1 MSKIIN
7 DKQLD
12 VIEESQETQQEEN
25 DLQIKLQ
32 LGDII
37 KFDAPS
43 NEDLND
49 QIFFIKFI
57 NTKKIVFVNNEKT
70 INIDISDDGKLLEE
84 SIVNILLLN
93 RHESPSFVVQNNLEM
108 GKLVS
113 IYFRGEIA
121 IVVNGVITSIE
132 NDMIEITTIPKNE
145 LLYIDFEYSGIP
157 EKLNIEKIVVKDKLD
172 ESKKFSESFVKT
184 KKSSQGSDD
193 EAEAEDDDDDEEDHD
208 ILKFDNKYDLDNDF
222 KVYNTKDILDEI
234 VLDTLDIG
242 TSLDEIEH
250 EINVP
255 ENEIRYSLDK
265 QLNDYLDVL
274 INKFLPEERNDD
286 VTNQINLELNRYK
299 QLRTIYSR
307 LDDDQ
312 NIAMIPVKSNY
323 YKPLKDLLINLN
335 KKLYWVIPVSSNVR
349 KIIINSDVITE
360 DEDSVLV
367 ETVNEYF
374 ESLDDIIMKWS
385 NNTSKEKIN
394 SYKDYISNLL
404 KILDNNIARDDEK
417 LKVNTQINV
426 VNNILDDFYTYA
438 VKDNSIKK
446 SRFVF
451 DVFNEAMNMLESYYF
466 DNKKLYK
473 LKRLIDSDFLS
484 VISFITLPLP
494 IFNFSKINQDYTS
507 IYDKASLNYK
517 FLSYSKFLNN
527 TTNINSFKL
536 NQDTDLDKFRET
548 DVTINQL
555 DIVKTINNYELN
567 NYNDKSYLEK
577 IDDLLESFISTKKVF
592 IEKYNKLQVETD
604 SNHNHYTLNK
614 ILYNIQPYNIDLYN
628 INYRDYLSIS
638 VILNQN
644 IKQYKSNSK
653 NQQLELNKIV
663 DQLNSQHKAKKTD
676 KYKLD
681 LLNDQ
686 LNQNLITYYKIDI
699 NNITSNEE
707 LLSKFI
713 KIDGANF
720 LMDSVN
726 KHIMDLLLG
735 NLLDNFIKNQ
745 QEITD
750 QLKESQENDVDKK
763 CKTYF
768 LSKKYNNQQ
777 EIDND
782 NDKLIY
788 FDSIYDMTFYSLINK
803 FKKEMETMDQAQ
815 FVEFLTKKII
825 ESMSL
830 SDQDAKRE
838 AIAIVNEKREVLDG
852 DYGLYQDK
860 ETGKNIILIRREN
873 KWIIDEKFTDQF
885 MINSNKIICD
895 FDKDCISDDDKCL
908 NLETKKLKDTNQD
921 VDNIIKN
928 FNRKY
933 DLSIEELKGKI
944 NDNYDKALKY
954 LDALFKIKENKDKKH
969 NEELLKYDQVYDDN
983 QYQSPY
989 SKLCDEIL
997 GIKDF
1002 ALRQTNIKKFCLL
1015 YTREAIKE
1023 ENGYWLY
1030 CIVTGIKLIPLFL
1043 LKLANSFINREN
1055 YSLQLDIICDQQ
1067 GTISDDNNNW
1077 VDKHSG
1083 YIIKRIDFDTE
1094 EGFDEKGYKLQTRSL
1109 IENEYDVN
1117 DDQNDKSSDPK
1128 SKMIKN
1134 IIKTMIRGM
1143 AITLN
1148 DNQELIV
1155 NKVIL
1160 LLKTSLASETEYKKM
1175 MEKKKDDKAKQKISY
1190 EDYVNTTLLFLTL
1203 AFFILVIQVNIP
1215 SVKTNKT
1222 FPTCKKS
1229 FSGYPLDGEQDKTTI
1244 NYIACIV
1251 NKIKSDIKPW
1261 NTVLK
1266 LSESSIAKK
1275 LEGIIQ
1281 KYIIDDKN
1289 SIELMNKK
1297 REYLLYV
1304 KDESIPESVS
1314 LNMWSTFM
1322 PSLQDIKIAE
1332 AELTPISD
1340 GFQKT
1345 LFETFTQGK
1354 KNTIEEMINSKIIYL
1369 ANSIIESIQNI
1380 VKKNTVL
1387 LENSNGEAFLQNAC
1401 CNAEN
1406 NTIQFFH
1413 KNDKS
1418 IIEKNNLAN
1427 YYRSLLTSI
1436 NLLKSASVLFHPIST
1451 KKTILKS
1458 INDYDY
1464 NETTIY
1470 RAFIVFCNFNNLL
1483 PIDEN
1488 LKEICLYKPS
1498 NFDVNQ
1504 DLLETIENL
1513 KSQGKIYNKDLF
1525 LQLVMLVNR
1534 KNIIHLSI
1542 DNTVVNNIEVLR
1554 TLIEDNYDKSD
1565 TVLDSIFFDKLNKLL
1580 DSYDLVKKY
1589 KEDKPIKN
1597 YLGQSIALMKIKIK
1611 EYVEKNPFFNK
1622 KERVEFIESLELNL
1636 DLNNLDFYKNYIFKF
1651 IYVFPNIVLNKSIN
1665 YGAIPK
1671 HWDLSEKHIQD
1682 IFNIVEKYYNNFM
1695 ALSVPEEFKI
1705 VLNIVQSKCKII
1717 IDILNVLV
1725 YNESIK
1731 LEDGN
1736 EIISIFDERLIEL
1749 IYNYFIY
1756 SIIIEFIS
1764 YESDPEFE
1772 REILSYQ
1779 DDTNLET
1786 LQKTINNYL
1795 FYFMKTIKNHNSLI
1809 DNSYKKLKEKI
1820 SYAKEKEKDLITE
1833 YLKDLT
1839 DEEREIDNI
1848 FKQNKLEKWSKGLQK
1863 GLTQYVKE
1871 NYDEERLEL
1880 EKQAL
1885 KEKKLE
1891 KNSQVTDMNR
1901 QLYDLDMEEDEIIKK
1916 TIEEEEYDMNGIPD
1930 DDDMEGSDYD
1940 YD

>member
-1 MSKIIN
+1 MSKIN
-7 DKQLD
+7 SDKQLD
-12 VIEESQETQQEEN
+12 VIEESQESLYQEN

-43 NEDLND
+43 NEELND
-49 QIFFIKFI
+49 KIFFIKFI

-84 SIVNILLLN
+84 SIINILLLN

-108 GKLVS
+108 GKLLS

-132 NDMIEITTIPKNE
+132 NDMIEITTIPNNE

-157 EKLNIEKIVVKDKLD
+157 EKLNIEKIVVKDKID
-172 ESKKFSESFVKT
+172 ESKKLLDSLVET
-184 KKSSQGSDD
+184 KDINQGILD
-193 EAEAEDDDDDEEDHD
+193 EDDSDKLQEGDFILDD
-208 ILKFDNKYDLDNDF
+208 KYELDNDL
-222 KVYNTKDILDEI
+222 KAYDTKEILDEI

-242 TSLDEIEH
+242 TQLDEIEH

-274 INKFLPEERNDD
+274 INKFLPEERTDD
-286 VTNQINLELNRYK
+286 VVNQINMELNRYK
-299 QLRTIYSR
+299 QLRTIYSK
-307 LDDDQ
+307 LDDKQ
-312 NIAMIPVKSNY
+312 NIEMVPIKSDY
-323 YKPLKDLLINLN
+323 YKPLKDLLKNLN
-335 KKLYWVIPVSSNVR
+335 KKLYWVLPVSSNVR
-349 KIIINSDVITE
+349 KIIINN
-360 DEDSVLV
+360 DEIDEEQDSVII
-367 ETVNEYF
+367 ETVKDYF

-385 NNTSKEKIN
+385 TNTSKEKIN

-404 KILDNNIARDDEK
+404 QILDNNIVASDEK
-417 LKVNTQINV
+417 LKVNSQINV
-426 VNNILDDFYTYA
+426 VNNVLDDFYTYA
-438 VKDNSIKK
+438 VKDDTIKK

-466 DNKKLYK
+466 ENKKLYK
-473 LKRLIDSDFLS
+473 FKRLVEADFLS

-494 IFNFSKINQDYTS
+494 IFNFSKINHDYTS
-507 IYDKASLNYK
+507 IYDKANLNYK
-517 FLSYSKFLNN
+517 FLNYSKFLNN

-536 NQDTDLDKFRET
+536 MDDSNADKFKES
-548 DVTINQL
+548 DETINQD
-555 DIVKTINNYELN
+555 DIVKAINNYELN

-592 IEKYNKLQVETD
+592 IEKYNKLQLELD

-638 VILNQN
+638 NILNEN
-644 IKQYKSNSK
+644 IKQYKTNQK
-653 NQQLELNKIV
+653 NLLSELTKIV
-663 DQLNSQHKAKKTD
+663 DQLNSQHKEKKSDD

-686 LNQNLITYYKIDI
+686 LNQDLLTYYKIDET
-699 NNITSNEE
+699 NICNNEE
-707 LLSKFI
+707 LLSCFI
-713 KIDGANF
+713 KIDGATF

-726 KHIMDLLLG
+726 KHIMDLLVG
-735 NLLDNFIKNQ
+735 NLLDNFIKNH
-745 QEITD
+745 QEASQELI
-750 QLKESQENDVDKK
+750 ESQENELNKK

-788 FDSIYDMTFYSLINK
+788 FDSIYDTTFYSLINK
-803 FKKEMETMDQAQ
+803 FKTESETMDQLE
-815 FVEFLTKKII
+815 FVEFLTPKIQ
-825 ESMSL
+825 EMLSL
-830 SDQDAKRE
+830 SNEDAKRE
-838 AIAIVNEKREVLDG
+838 AIAIVNQKREVQDN

-860 ETGKNIILIRREN
+860 ETGKNIILIRRDN
-873 KWIIDEKFTDQF
+873 KWVIDEKFTDQF

-895 FDKDCISDDDKCL
+895 FDKDCISEDDKCL
-908 NLETKKLKDTNQD
+908 NLETKKLKDTKQD
-921 VDNIIKN
+921 IDNIIKN
-928 FNRKY
+928 FNSKY

-944 NDNYDKALKY
+944 NDKYDRSLKY
-954 LDALFKIKENKDKKH
+954 LDALFKIKEKQEKKH
-969 NEELLKYDQVYDDN
+969 NQILLKYDEVYDDN
-983 QYQSPY
+983 KYQSPY

-1002 ALRQTNIKKFCLL
+1002 TLRQTSIKKFCLL

-1023 ENGYWLY
+1023 ENSHWLY
-1030 CIVTGIKLIPLFL
+1030 CIVTGLKLIPLFL
-1043 LKLANSFINREN
+1043 LKLANSFLNRED
-1055 YSLQLDIICDQQ
+1055 YLLQLDTICADQ
-1067 GTISDDNNNW
+1067 GTISDDNNYW

-1083 YIIKRIDFDTE
+1083 YIIKRIDFNTE
-1094 EGFDEKGYKLQTRSL
+1094 EGFDEKGYTLQTRSL
-1109 IENEYDVN
+1109 IESEYDVK
-1117 DDQNDKSSDPK
+1117 DDQNDISNDSTT
-1128 SKMIKN
+1128 KMIKN
-1134 IIKTMIRGM
+1134 IIKTMIRVM

-1148 DNQELIV
+1148 ENQEFII
-1155 NKVIL
+1155 NNVIL
-1160 LLKTSLASETEYKKM
+1160 LLKTSLVSESDYKKM
-1175 MEKKKDDKAKQKISY
+1175 MEKKKDDKAKQKVSY

-1203 AFFILVIQVNIP
+1203 AFLILVIQVNIP
-1215 SVKTNKT
+1215 SVKTRKT

-1251 NKIKSDIKPW
+1251 NKIKKNIKPW

-1275 LEGIIQ
+1275 LESIIQ
-1281 KYIIDDKN
+1281 KYIINDKK

-1297 REYLLYV
+1297 KEYLLYA
-1304 KDESIPESVS
+1304 KDEEIPESVS

-1332 AELTPISD
+1332 VELTPISD
-1340 GFQKT
+1340 GFQKI

-1369 ANSIIESIQNI
+1369 ANSIIESIQNV
-1380 VKKNTVL
+1380 VKKNVLL
-1387 LENSNGEAFLQNAC
+1387 LENSNGEPFLQNAC
-1401 CNAEN
+1401 CNDEN
-1406 NTIQFFH
+1406 NTINFFH

-1418 IIEKNNLAN
+1418 IIEKNNLSN

-1436 NLLKSASVLFHPIST
+1436 NLLKSASVIYHPIST
-1451 KKTILKS
+1451 KKIILKS

-1488 LKEICLYKPS
+1488 LKEICLDKPENYDENLNLS
-1498 NFDVNQ
+1498 
-1504 DLLETIENL
+1504 ETIESL

-1525 LQLVMLVNR
+1525 LQLITLVNR
-1534 KNIIHLSI
+1534 KNIVNFSL
-1542 DNTVVNNIEVLR
+1542 DNTVVNNIELLR
-1554 TLIEDNYDKSD
+1554 EIIEDYHDKTD
-1565 TVLDSIFFDKLNKLL
+1565 MLLDSNFFDKINELL
-1580 DSYDLVKKY
+1580 DTYEITKKE

-1597 YLGQSIALMKIKIK
+1597 YLGQSIALMKKKIIEYIKKLPSFNEK
-1611 EYVEKNPFFNK
+1611 EST
-1622 KERVEFIESLELNL
+1622 EFIESLEFNL

-1651 IYVFPNIVLNKSIN
+1651 LYVFPYIVLNKSIN

-1682 IFNIVEKYYNNFM
+1682 IFNITEKYYNNFM
-1695 ALSVPEEFKI
+1695 AMNAPEEFKL
-1705 VLNIVQSKCKII
+1705 VLSIVQSKCKII
-1717 IDILNVLV
+1717 IDIINVLV
-1725 YNESIK
+1725 YNEPIK
-1731 LEDGN
+1731 LEEGN
-1736 EIISIFDERLIEL
+1736 VIQSIFDERLIKL

-1764 YESDPEFE
+1764 YESDEEFQ
-1772 REILSYQ
+1772 REILNYEG
-1779 DDTNLET
+1779 DDKLEN

-1795 FYFMKTIKNHNSLI
+1795 FYFMTTMKKHSQLV

-1833 YLKDLT
+1833 YLQDLT
-1839 DEEREIDNI
+1839 DEEREIENI

-1885 KEKKLE
+1885 KEKKLD
-1891 KNSQVTDMNR
+1891 KNSEVTDMNR
-1901 QLYDLDMEEDEIIKK
+1901 ELYDLDMVEQETLDKIIEK
-1916 TIEEEEYDMNGIPD
+1916 EEYDMNGIPD
-1930 DDDMEGSDYD
+1930 DDDMDGSDYE